1 MLKKV
6 KRINDE
12 VSFQNEYPEFNSNWS
27 ENFARKAVVSSLD
40 PVTNLLMKEEE
51 KFFNDNNDQPQRKI
65 TEWFYR
71 KNSKGNERLYQKKIT
86 LLKENGEIKDSAIF
100 DKNGNKI
107 TTFIEPS
114 LNPDKSSA
122 HHLLDNQGVAVS
134 NANAN
139 TVIEDLIAPLS
150 LRDKN
155 MTLILF
161 DLLKAFMQHQPDD
174 IKVSFGK
181 YLMKLLEPS
190 SNKAPVVKK
199 EPHQDNAQAASEAEA
214 TEETSVKANTEPHQD
229 NAQVEPE
236 AGATEETS
244 VKTNTEPH
252 QDNAQVEPEAGAAEE
267 TSVKTNTEPHQD
279 NAQVEPEA
287 EAAEQISAKANTET
301 KHQDN
306 AQVEPEAGAAAE
318 ETSTKANTE
327 TKESHQESTQAE
339 PEAKADTET
348 SAEANTESKESH
360 QESIQ
365 AEPEAGAAEEI
376 SAKANTEPHQDNSQ
390 AGSEAGAAANV
401 AAKESQVPS
410 SVAESINQ
418 QRDHTRPVRS
428 VSGQVIQALQKNLLI
443 QSSPLFQLMTSN
455 IEIMSEIIEPLLNR
469 NSAGAN
475 QSLEEAMSSFSGNCS
490 VEAISIPINHT
501 KQIEETNIV
510 KLPAVTATM

>member
-1 MLKKV
+1 M
-6 KRINDE
+6 
-12 VSFQNEYPEFNSNWS
+12 
-27 ENFARKAVVSSLD
+27 
-40 PVTNLLMKEEE
+40 
-51 KFFNDNNDQPQRKI
+51 
-65 TEWFYR
+65 
-71 KNSKGNERLYQKKIT
+71 
-86 LLKENGEIKDSAIF
+86 
-100 DKNGNKI
+100 
-107 TTFIEPS
+107 
-114 LNPDKSSA
+114 NPDKSSA

-161 DLLKAFMQHQPDD
+161 DLLKAFMQDQPDD

-199 EPHQDNAQAASEAEA
+199 EPHQDNA
-214 TEETSVKANTEPHQD
+214 
-229 NAQVEPE
+229 
-236 AGATEETS
+236 
-244 VKTNTEPH
+244 
-252 QDNAQVEPEAGAAEE
+252 
-267 TSVKTNTEPHQD
+267 
-279 NAQVEPEA
+279 
-287 EAAEQISAKANTET
+287 
-301 KHQDN
+301 
-306 AQVEPEAGAAAE
+306 
-318 ETSTKANTE
+318 
-327 TKESHQESTQAE
+327 
-339 PEAKADTET
+339 
-348 SAEANTESKESH
+348 
-360 QESIQ
+360 
-365 AEPEAGAAEEI
+365 
-376 SAKANTEPHQDNSQ
+376 Q

>member
-1 MLKKV
+1 
-6 KRINDE
+6 
-12 VSFQNEYPEFNSNWS
+12 
-27 ENFARKAVVSSLD
+27 
-40 PVTNLLMKEEE
+40 MKEEA

-161 DLLKAFMQHQPDD
+161 DLLKAFMQNQPDD

-190 SNKAPVVKK
+190 ANKAPVVKK
-199 EPHQDNAQAASEAEA
+199 EPHQDNAQAEAE
-214 TEETSVKANTEPHQD
+214 SR
-229 NAQVEPE
+229 
-236 AGATEETS
+236 
-244 VKTNTEPH
+244 
-252 QDNAQVEPEAGAAEE
+252 
-267 TSVKTNTEPHQD
+267 
-279 NAQVEPEA
+279 
-287 EAAEQISAKANTET
+287 
-301 KHQDN
+301 
-306 AQVEPEAGAAAE
+306 
-318 ETSTKANTE
+318 
-327 TKESHQESTQAE
+327 
-339 PEAKADTET
+339 
-348 SAEANTESKESH
+348 
-360 QESIQ
+360 
-365 AEPEAGAAEEI
+365 
-376 SAKANTEPHQDNSQ
+376 
-390 AGSEAGAAANV
+390 AAANV

-418 QRDHTRPVRS
+418 QSDHTRSIRSVRS
-428 VSGQVIQALQKNLLI
+428 VSGQAIQALQKNLLI

-469 NSAGAN
+469 NSACAN
-475 QSLEEAMSSFSGNCS
+475 QSLEEAMSSFSGNYS

>member
-6 KRINDE
+6 KLINDE
-12 VSFQNEYPEFNSNWS
+12 VSFQNEYPEFNSKWS

-150 LRDKN
+150 LRHKN

-161 DLLKAFMQHQPDD
+161 DLLKALMQEQPDD

-190 SNKAPVVKK
+190 ANKAPVVKK
-199 EPHQDNAQAASEAEA
+199 EPHQDNAQAGS
-214 TEETSVKANTEPHQD
+214 
-229 NAQVEPE
+229 
-236 AGATEETS
+236 
-244 VKTNTEPH
+244 
-252 QDNAQVEPEAGAAEE
+252 EAGAAEE
-267 TSVKTNTEPHQD
+267 TFYK
-279 NAQVEPEA
+279 
-287 EAAEQISAKANTET
+287 
-301 KHQDN
+301 
-306 AQVEPEAGAAAE
+306 
-318 ETSTKANTE
+318 
-327 TKESHQESTQAE
+327 
-339 PEAKADTET
+339 
-348 SAEANTESKESH
+348 
-360 QESIQ
+360 
-365 AEPEAGAAEEI
+365 
-376 SAKANTEPHQDNSQ
+376 SQ
-390 AGSEAGAAANV
+390 YRT
-401 AAKESQVPS
+401 PS
-410 SVAESINQ
+410 RQ
-418 QRDHTRPVRS
+418 C
-428 VSGQVIQALQKNLLI
+428 SG
-443 QSSPLFQLMTSN
+443 
-455 IEIMSEIIEPLLNR
+455 
-469 NSAGAN
+469 
-475 QSLEEAMSSFSGNCS
+475 
-490 VEAISIPINHT
+490 
-501 KQIEETNIV
+501 
-510 KLPAVTATM
+510 

>member
-107 TTFIEPS
+107 ITFIEPS
-114 LNPDKSSA
+114 LNPDKSST

-150 LRDKN
+150 LRHKN

-161 DLLKAFMQHQPDD
+161 DLLKALMQDQPDD

-190 SNKAPVVKK
+190 ANKAPVVKK
-199 EPHQDNAQAASEAEA
+199 EPHQDNAQA
-214 TEETSVKANTEPHQD
+214 
-229 NAQVEPE
+229 
-236 AGATEETS
+236 
-244 VKTNTEPH
+244 
-252 QDNAQVEPEAGAAEE
+252 
-267 TSVKTNTEPHQD
+267 
-279 NAQVEPEA
+279 
-287 EAAEQISAKANTET
+287 
-301 KHQDN
+301 
-306 AQVEPEAGAAAE
+306 
-318 ETSTKANTE
+318 
-327 TKESHQESTQAE
+327 
-339 PEAKADTET
+339 
-348 SAEANTESKESH
+348 
-360 QESIQ
+360 
-365 AEPEAGAAEEI
+365 
-376 SAKANTEPHQDNSQ
+376 
-390 AGSEAGAAANV
+390 GSEAGAAANV
-401 AAKESQVPS
+401 ADKESQVPS

>member
-6 KRINDE
+6 KLINDE
-12 VSFQNEYPEFNSNWS
+12 VSFQNQYPEFNSKWS

-122 HHLLDNQGVAVS
+122 YHLLDNQGVAVS

-150 LRDKN
+150 LRHKN
-155 MTLILF
+155 TTLILF
-161 DLLKAFMQHQPDD
+161 DLLKALMQDQPDD
-174 IKVSFGK
+174 VKVYFGK

-190 SNKAPVVKK
+190 ANKVPVVKK
-199 EPHQDNAQAASEAEA
+199 EPHQDNAQAEAESGA

-236 AGATEETS
+236 AGAAEGTSAKANTEPHQDNAQAEAESGATEETS
-244 VKTNTEPH
+244 VKANTEPH
-252 QDNAQVEPEAGAAEE
+252 QDNAQVEPEAGAAEG
-267 TSVKTNTEPHQD
+267 TSAKANTEPHQD

-287 EAAEQISAKANTET
+287 EAAE
-301 KHQDN
+301 
-306 AQVEPEAGAAAE
+306 

-327 TKESHQESTQAE
+327 PHQDNAQAG
-339 PEAKADTET
+339 
-348 SAEANTESKESH
+348 S
-360 QESIQ
+360 
-365 AEPEAGAAEEI
+365 EAGAAEET
-376 SAKANTEPHQDNSQ
+376 SAKANTEPHQDNAQVGSEAGAAEETSAKANTEPHQDNAQ

-418 QRDHTRPVRS
+418 QSDHTRPVRS

>member
-6 KRINDE
+6 KLINDE
-12 VSFQNEYPEFNSNWS
+12 VSFQNQYPEFNSKWS

-150 LRDKN
+150 LRHKN

-161 DLLKAFMQHQPDD
+161 DLLKALMQDQPDD

-190 SNKAPVVKK
+190 ANKAPVVKK
-199 EPHQDNAQAASEAEA
+199 EPHQDNAQVEPEAEA
-214 TEETSVKANTEPHQD
+214 TEETSAKANTEPHQD

-236 AGATEETS
+236 AEATEETS
-244 VKTNTEPH
+244 AKANTEPH
-252 QDNAQVEPEAGAAEE
+252 QDNAQVEPEAEATEE
-267 TSVKTNTEPHQD
+267 TSAKANTEPHQDNAQVEPEAEATEETSTKANTEPHQD

-287 EAAEQISAKANTET
+287 EAAE
-301 KHQDN
+301 
-306 AQVEPEAGAAAE
+306 

-327 TKESHQESTQAE
+327 PHQDNAQVGS
-339 PEAKADTET
+339 
-348 SAEANTESKESH
+348 
-360 QESIQ
+360 
-365 AEPEAGAAEEI
+365 EAGAAEET
-376 SAKANTEPHQDNSQ
+376 SAKANTEPHQDNAQVEPEAEATEETSTKANTEPHQ
-390 AGSEAGAAANV
+390 DNAQVEPEAEATEETSAKANTEPHQDNAQVRSEAG
-401 AAKESQVPS
+401 
-410 SVAESINQ
+410 
-418 QRDHTRPVRS
+418 
-428 VSGQVIQALQKNLLI
+428 
-443 QSSPLFQLMTSN
+443 
-455 IEIMSEIIEPLLNR
+455 
-469 NSAGAN
+469 
-475 QSLEEAMSSFSGNCS
+475 
-490 VEAISIPINHT
+490 
-501 KQIEETNIV
+501 
-510 KLPAVTATM
+510 